1 MEWTLP
7 GTVLSVDA
15 DRPQAAEEVFS
26 SLFLAGGLV
35 LSQVTQVT
43 GLEPYIIQNWVR
55 RGFLAPPKQRK
66 YTRRQLSRILMINA
80 LKSTLSIEQICKL
93 LSYINGALDDE
104 GDDTI
109 DDTELYGAFVLV
121 AGSVQKH
128 GLTSESEMNRLIA
141 DGLKDY
147 KESIPGAKDRI
158 EQALRIMITAWRAAQ
173 LQTKAQSMMN
183 ALCVSA
189 DFEKGEI
196 YV

>member
-1 MEWTLP
+1 MLYTLIITWKEMNKVEWTLP

-80 LKSTLSIEQICKL
+80 LKSTLSIERPHRTVFGYALRYQNFRPAVPTLARPSVNPVIPTPGFYEPAVGFNARCGAGVLVL
-93 LSYINGALDDE
+93 LSVCRLYIFAANGSGTNAFTLR
-104 GDDTI
+104 GCGIRDTYI
-109 DDTELYGAFVLV
+109 DYA
-121 AGSVQKH
+121 
-128 GLTSESEMNRLIA
+128 N
-141 DGLKDY
+141 
-147 KESIPGAKDRI
+147 
-158 EQALRIMITAWRAAQ
+158 
-173 LQTKAQSMMN
+173 
-183 ALCVSA
+183 
-189 DFEKGEI
+189 
-196 YV
+196 

>member
-147 KESIPGAKDRI
+147 KESIPGAKKRI
-158 EQALRIMITAWRAAQ
+158 EQALHIMITAWRAAQ
-173 LQTKAQSMMN
+173 LQAKAQSMMN